1 MIGSQTELDGQSEIE
16 QGKRMTGTPHIEAAK
31 GDFAETVLMPGDPLR
46 AQALAEKHLDD
57 VRQVNRV
64 RNMFGFTGTFKGK
77 PVSIM
82 GSGMGMPSISIYAH
96 ELFDYY
102 GVKQI
107 IRVGTCGG
115 LLDDMQV
122 GDLVMASA
130 ASTDTAMNRQRFG
143 GWDFSASADF
153 DLLRRVHDK
162 ATQEGLKIRTGNVF
176 SSDWFYHPDADFI
189 EKMQKM
195 GILALDMESAALYA
209 LAQQH
214 GRRALTILSVSDVI
228 PTGERA
234 SHETRQNAF
243 AKVIEVVLDAVLE
256 TDAGS

>member
-1 MIGSQTELDGQSEIE
+1 
-16 QGKRMTGTPHIEAAK
+16 MTGTPHIEAAR

-46 AQALAEKHLDD
+46 AKALAESHLED
-57 VRQVNRV
+57 VRMVNSV
-64 RNMFGFTGTFKGK
+64 RNMFGFTGTFRGQ

-115 LLDDMQV
+115 LLADMQV
-122 GDLVMASA
+122 GDLVLASA
-130 ASTDTAMNRQRFG
+130 ASTDSAMNQQRFS
-143 GWDFSASADF
+143 GWDFAAGADF
-153 DLLRRVHDK
+153 DLLRRVHEK
-162 ATQEGLKIRTGNVF
+162 AVQKGLKIRTGNVF
-176 SSDWFYHPDADFI
+176 ASDWFYHPDEAFI
-189 EKMQKM
+189 DKVQKM

-243 AKVIEVVLDAVLE
+243 GEVIDVVLEAVLE
-256 TDAGS
+256 PETAQ

>member
-1 MIGSQTELDGQSEIE
+1 
-16 QGKRMTGTPHIEAAK
+16 MTGTPHIGAMQ
-31 GDFAETVLMPGDPLR
+31 GQFAETVLMPGDPLR
-46 AQALAEKHLDD
+46 AQALAENHLED
-57 VRQVNRV
+57 VKLITSV
-64 RNMFGFTGTFKGK
+64 RNMLGFTGTFKGR

-107 IRVGTCGG
+107 IRLGTCGG
-115 LLDDMQV
+115 LLADMQV
-122 GDLVMASA
+122 GDLVMAST
-130 ASTDTAMNRQRFG
+130 ASTDSAMNRQRFG
-143 GWDFSASADF
+143 NWDYSASADF
-153 DLLRRVHDK
+153 ELLWRVYEK
-162 ATQEGLKIRTGNVF
+162 AQQRGLRIRTGNVF
-176 SSDWFYHPDADFI
+176 SSDWFYHPDENFI
-189 EKMQKM
+189 EKVQKM

-209 LAQQH
+209 LAHQH

-243 AKVIEVVLDAVLE
+243 GAVVQVVLEAVLQKGP
-256 TDAGS
+256 DV

>member
-1 MIGSQTELDGQSEIE
+1 
-16 QGKRMTGTPHIEAAK
+16 MTGTPHIEASR
-31 GDFAETVLMPGDPLR
+31 GDFADTVLMPGDPLR
-46 AQALAEKHLDD
+46 AQALAKTQLDD
-57 VRQVNRV
+57 VRLVNSV
-64 RNMFGFTGTFKGK
+64 RNMLGFTGTFMGK

-115 LLDDMQV
+115 LLPDMQV

-130 ASTDTAMNRQRFG
+130 ASTDSAMNRQCFSD
-143 GWDFSASADF
+143 WDYSAGADF
-153 DLLRRVHDK
+153 ELLRRVNDK
-162 ATQEGLKIRTGNVF
+162 AVQKGLKIRTGNVF
-176 SSDWFYHPDADFI
+176 ASDWFYHPDEAFI
-189 EKMQKM
+189 EKVQKM

-214 GRRALTILSVSDVI
+214 GKSALTILSVSDVI

-243 AKVIEVVLDAVLE
+243 GTVIEMVLEAVLE
-256 TDAGS
+256 

>member
-1 MIGSQTELDGQSEIE
+1 
-16 QGKRMTGTPHIEAAK
+16 MTGTPHIGATK
-31 GDFAETVLMPGDPLR
+31 GQFADTVLMPGDPLR
-46 AQALAEKHLDD
+46 AQTLANNHLDD
-57 VRQVNRV
+57 VKLVTSV
-64 RNMFGFTGTFKGK
+64 RNMLGFTGTFKGK

-115 LLDDMQV
+115 LLADMQV
-122 GDLVMASA
+122 GDLVLASA
-130 ASTDTAMNRQRFG
+130 ASTDSAMNRQRFG
-143 GWDFSASADF
+143 GYDFSASADF
-153 DLLRRVHDK
+153 ELLRQVYEK
-162 ATQEGLKIRTGNVF
+162 ALQRNLKIRTGNVF
-176 SSDWFYHPDADFI
+176 STDWFYHPDETFI
-189 EKMQKM
+189 DKIQKM

-209 LAQQH
+209 LAHQH
-214 GRRALTILSVSDVI
+214 GRHALTILSVSDVI

-243 AKVIEVVLDAVLE
+243 GAVIQVVLDAVLE
-256 TDAGS
+256 TEPAA

>member
-1 MIGSQTELDGQSEIE
+1 
-16 QGKRMTGTPHIEAAK
+16 MTGTPHIEAAR

-46 AQALAEKHLDD
+46 AQALAKNHLDD
-57 VRQVNRV
+57 VRQVNGV
-64 RNMFGFTGTFKGK
+64 RNMLGFTGTFRGK

-102 GVKQI
+102 AVEQI

-115 LLDDMQV
+115 LLADMRV
-122 GDLVMASA
+122 GDLVLASA
-130 ASTDTAMNRQRFG
+130 ASTDSAMTRQHFS
-143 GWDFSASADF
+143 GWDFAAVADF
-153 DLLRRVHDK
+153 ELLRRVHDK
-162 ATQEGLKIRTGNVF
+162 AVQAGLKIRTGNVF
-176 SSDWFYHPDADFI
+176 ASDWFYHPDKEFI
-189 EKMQKM
+189 DKVQKM

-214 GRRALTILSVSDVI
+214 GKRALTILSVSDVI
-228 PTGERA
+228 PTGEQA

-243 AKVIEVVLDAVLE
+243 GAVIEIVLEAVLE
-256 TDAGS
+256 PEVGV

>member
-1 MIGSQTELDGQSEIE
+1 MI
-16 QGKRMTGTPHIEAAK
+16 GTPHIGAAK
-31 GDFAETVLMPGDPLR
+31 GQFADTVLMPGDPLR
-46 AQALAEKHLDD
+46 AQALAEKHLDN
-57 VRQVNRV
+57 VELVTSV

-102 GVKQI
+102 DVKQI

-115 LLDDMQV
+115 LLADMQV
-122 GDLVMASA
+122 GDLVLASA
-130 ASTDTAMNRQRFG
+130 ASTDSAMNRQRFG
-143 GWDFSASADF
+143 GWDLSASADF
-153 DLLRRVHDK
+153 ELLRKVYEQAVQK
-162 ATQEGLKIRTGNVF
+162 SLKIRTGNVF
-176 SSDWFYHPDADFI
+176 SSDWFYHPDETFI
-189 EKMQKM
+189 DTMQKL

-209 LAQQH
+209 LAHQH
-214 GRRALTILSVSDVI
+214 ERRALTILSVSDVI

-243 AKVIEVVLDAVLE
+243 GAVIEVVLDAVLE
-256 TDAGS
+256 TGLDA

>member
-1 MIGSQTELDGQSEIE
+1 
-16 QGKRMTGTPHIEAAK
+16 MTGTPHIGAAQ
-31 GDFAETVLMPGDPLR
+31 GEFADTVLMPGDPLR

-57 VRQVNRV
+57 ARLVTSV
-64 RNMFGFTGTFKGK
+64 RNMLGFTGTFRGK

-96 ELFDYY
+96 ELFDHY

-115 LLDDMQV
+115 LLADMQV
-122 GDLVMASA
+122 GDLVLAAA
-130 ASTDTAMNRQRFG
+130 ASTDSSMNRQRFG
-143 GWDFSASADF
+143 DWDFAAGADF
-153 DLLRRVHDK
+153 GLLRRVYDR
-162 ATQEGLKIRTGNVF
+162 AVGAGLKIRTGNVF
-176 SSDWFYHPDADFI
+176 STDWFYHPDEDFI
-189 EKMQKM
+189 RKVQKM
-195 GILALDMESAALYA
+195 GILALDMESSALYA

-234 SHETRQNAF
+234 SHEARQNAF
-243 AKVIEVVLDAVLE
+243 GAVIQVVLEAVLE
-256 TDAGS
+256 KGPEV